1 MIERMNDV
9 IVWDGFPH
17 PDPVM
22 RHASVTVQ
30 LAPPLWRRVLHHLM
44 VPDAAQGAAWSTWL
58 GEAVVAALRDALE
71 RELAHDAPR
80 AEHSAMALPADAVE
94 AIRATLCA
102 SFWQPLA
109 IWFGTGE
116 SKSDGYYRLIL
127 TNGAVAVLRPLPAD
141 PASLLLED
149 LFFTQCKTKLEGEG
163 ARRLSAVAQATDRYA
178 TFLPSHRDAKHRDA
192 KHGGGT
198 RRMPRPHG
206 VRFVEPRIWNDLPA
220 APPAAASN
228 PSPSESAEIVGVSR
242 LLDSAA
248 GSNGSNG
255 LSALSCQIA
264 TTASRELRNE
274 LETWAQSTTELADQC
289 EHATEAYREELCL
302 GLLENRISAWARFV
316 AIDEAYNAAMEAGN
330 VDAEFAGEM
339 DALLA
344 AMESF
349 DEALQAIESTWA
361 PIAARVELLN
371 NWKNRLAAPHRHAL
385 PWWMSAAK
393 PSGARARASSYLLG

>member
-30 LAPPLWRRVLHHLM
+30 LAPPLWRRVLHHLTKHNG
-44 VPDAAQGAAWSTWL
+44 VQDAAQWRAWSSWL
-58 GEAVVAALRDALE
+58 GEAGLVALRDALE

-80 AEHSAMALPADAVE
+80 AEHSLLALPGEAVE
-94 AIRATLCA
+94 AIRATVCA

-109 IWFGTGE
+109 VWFGTGE

-141 PASLLLED
+141 PSSLLLED
-149 LFFTQCKTKLEGEG
+149 LFFTQCKTKLEGDN

-178 TFLPSHRDAKHRDA
+178 TFLPAHRDAKH
-192 KHGGGT
+192 HGGGT

-206 VRFVEPRIWNDLPA
+206 IRFVEPRIWNDLPA
-220 APPAAASN
+220 APPPAASN
-228 PSPSESAEIVGVSR
+228 PSPSESAEIVGLSR

-248 GSNGSNG
+248 RSNCLPP
-255 LSALSCQIA
+255 LSSEIA

-274 LETWAQSTTELADQC
+274 LESWTRSTVELPNVLD
-289 EHATEAYREELCL
+289 HSTDAYREELCL

-316 AIDEAYNAAMEAGN
+316 AIDEAYGAAMEAGE

-344 AMESF
+344 AIESF
-349 DEALQAIESTWA
+349 DEALQAAESFWA

-371 NWKNRLAAPHRHAL
+371 NWKNRLAAPRRHAL
-385 PWWMSAAK
+385 PWWISAAK
-393 PSGARARASSYLLG
+393 PSGTRARASSYLLG

>member
-44 VPDAAQGAAWSTWL
+44 VQDAAQRAGWSSWL
-58 GEAVVAALRDALE
+58 GEAAVATLRDALE

-80 AEHSAMALPADAVE
+80 AEHSVLALPAEAVE

-109 IWFGTGE
+109 IWFGTGD

-149 LFFTQCKTKLEGEG
+149 LFFTQCKTKLEGDG
-163 ARRLSAVAQATDRYA
+163 ARRLGAVAQATDRYA
-178 TFLPSHRDAKHRDA
+178 TFLTPHRGDAKH
-192 KHGGGT
+192 GGT

-206 VRFVEPRIWNDLPA
+206 IRFVEPRIWNDLPA
-220 APPAAASN
+220 APPAAPAPN
-228 PSPSESAEIVGVSR
+228 PTPSESAEIVGLSR

-248 GSNGSNG
+248 AGSNG
-255 LSALSCQIA
+255 LPALSNPIA

-274 LETWAQSTTELADQC
+274 LETWTRSTAELSDQC

-302 GLLENRISAWARFV
+302 ELLENRISAWARFV
-316 AIDEAYNAAMEAGN
+316 AIDEKYNAAMEAGD
-330 VDAEFAGEM
+330 VDVEFAGEM

-349 DEALQAIESTWA
+349 DESLQTTESTWA

-385 PWWMSAAK
+385 PWWMSAAR